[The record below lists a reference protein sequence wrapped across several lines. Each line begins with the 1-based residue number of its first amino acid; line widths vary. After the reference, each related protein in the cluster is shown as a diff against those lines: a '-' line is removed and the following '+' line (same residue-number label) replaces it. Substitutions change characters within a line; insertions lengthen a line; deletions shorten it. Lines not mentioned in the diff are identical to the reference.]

1 MTLGKQ
7 ILLFTPW
14 MKEPGTQLMVE
25 AFTALAAKQGWHTDL
40 WQDTRRFHQEL
51 ADLVA
56 TGQQPDAIVVNVS
69 PETIRSTLEI
79 AQMAGIPVVGMDA
92 DQSSLLLSNISSDAY
107 AMAAVTASYI
117 AGAVQS
123 GGGGRVVLMAYDDY
137 LPVQKRR
144 VVAQAILENT
154 ETLAVARVI
163 IPDVATGSFESARA
177 QMIEVLAENPEPG
190 SIRAVWA
197 AWDEPGL
204 GALAAIEAL
213 NRQDEGILITGVDA
227 TPPALK
233 AIARGSNFQAT
244 VKQDFTGIA
253 QMVADVLL
261 RYFDGETAINAVYSV
276 PVEFI
281 DRESSVSSAER

>member
-1 MTLGKQ
+1 MTLGKH

-25 AFTALAAKQGWHTDL
+25 AFTALAAQQGWHTDL
-40 WQDTRRFHQEL
+40 RQDTLRFHQEL

-69 PETIRSTLEI
+69 PETIRPTLEI

-163 IPDVATGSFESARA
+163 TPDVATGSFESARA

-213 NRQDEGILITGVDA
+213 NRQDEGIVITGVDA
-227 TPPALK
+227 TAPALK

-281 DRESSVSSAER
+281 DRESSVSSAKR